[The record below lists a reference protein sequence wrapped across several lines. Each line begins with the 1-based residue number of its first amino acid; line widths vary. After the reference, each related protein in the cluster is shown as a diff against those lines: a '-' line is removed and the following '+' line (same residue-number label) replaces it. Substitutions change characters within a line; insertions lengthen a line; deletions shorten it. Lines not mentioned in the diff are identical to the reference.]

1 MRNEMSLAEKRA
13 QLKKEEILRSAM
25 KIIRE
30 RGVERATMEQIAAEL
45 LMTKGSLYYYFKNKE
60 DIYFSCHQY
69 VLQKTLQLQKETMA
83 RHEHAKDILDEMIVI
98 HLEAAIEERE
108 LFHLLEDPKETFAP
122 AQLEEILSLRKQYQ
136 SLFDEVLSRGVNEGV
151 FRIEHLFIT
160 RMTILGALN
169 WTQQWYRESGTLP
182 KEEIQTQFKAC
193 IHKLLL

>member
-1 MRNEMSLAEKRA
+1 MSLAEKRA
-13 QLKKEEILRSAM
+13 QLKKEEILRSAI

-30 RGVERATMEQIAAEL
+30 RGVDRATMEEIAAEL

-60 DIYFSCHQY
+60 DIYYSCHQY
-69 VLQKTLQLQKETMA
+69 VLQKTLQLQRSVMA
-83 RHEHAKDILDEMIVI
+83 RYANASDALDEMIAI

-108 LFHLLEDPKETFAP
+108 LFHLLEDPKETFAQT
-122 AQLEEILSLRKQYQ
+122 QLEEMLSLRKQYQ
-136 SLFDEVLSRGVNEGV
+136 SLFDEVLQRGVSEGV

-169 WTQQWYRESGTLP
+169 WTQQWYRESGSLS

>member
-1 MRNEMSLAEKRA
+1 MSLAEKRA

-30 RGVERATMEQIAAEL
+30 RGVDRATMEEIAAEL

-60 DIYFSCHQY
+60 DIYYSCHQY
-69 VLQKTLQLQKETMA
+69 VLQKTLQLQRSVMA
-83 RHEHAKDILDEMIVI
+83 RYANASDALDEMIAI

-108 LFHLLEDPKETFAP
+108 LFHLLEDPKETFAQT
-122 AQLEEILSLRKQYQ
+122 QLEEMLSLRKQYQ
-136 SLFDEVLSRGVNEGV
+136 SLFDEVLQRGVREGV

-169 WTQQWYRESGTLP
+169 WTQQWYRESGSLS